1 MERYVV
7 SSFFIGNSSLFI
19 LNLIGRV
26 GEARYIWR
34 VTLSEQFDVVVIGGG
49 TAGLVTASGCAR
61 LGRRVALI
69 EKEALGGDCLW
80 TGCVPTK
87 ALVATARLLHQLRH
101 ADAYGLEPVE
111 IAVDPKRIMES
122 MRTAQSITAKHDDPE
137 KFRKLG
143 IDVIEG
149 QARFVSPREVEVA
162 GRRLYGTDIVIA
174 AGSRTA
180 VPPIPGL
187 TETGFLDHVSFLQRD
202 SFPRSVVILGGGPI
216 GVEFA
221 QMLRRFGA
229 DVVVVELAADI
240 CSREDGDA
248 ISAIRDLLHQ
258 EGIQIRTGWKGT
270 RAERTGGQ
278 KALHIESNDGRNDV
292 INADEIFVASGRR
305 GNIEDLGLES
315 AGVRVERS
323 YVVVDDHLETTTP
336 HIWACGDIHG
346 HLQFT
351 HVAAYE
357 AVKLVRNMLFPGKS
371 TVDYDNIPWA
381 TYTDPELAHLGDTE
395 SEARRKHGDGV
406 RIFKV
411 AMEDVDRAVVDRVPR
426 GFIKFITDK
435 KGRILGA
442 HALCANAST
451 VIEEI
456 VLARKQGVK
465 LGGLAQ
471 LVSPYPSL
479 ADAVQKAAAL
489 YYQDIGTSWLGS
501 VARRVAAWTQ

>member
-1 MERYVV
+1 LR
-7 SSFFIGNSSLFI
+7 SLTTGAECRAKNI
-19 LNLIGRV
+19 V
-26 GEARYIWR
+26 AEK
-34 VTLSEQFDVVVIGGG
+34 FDVIVIGGG

-87 ALVATARLLHQLRH
+87 ALVATARLLHQFRH
-101 ADAYGLEPVE
+101 ADAYGLDPVD
-111 IAVDPKRIMES
+111 IPVNPKRIMDS
-122 MRTAQSITAKHDDPE
+122 MRAAQKITAKHDDPE
-137 KFRKLG
+137 KFRNLG

-162 GRRLYGTDIVIA
+162 GRRLHGTDIVIA
-174 AGSRTA
+174 TGSRTA

-187 TETGFLDHVSFLQRD
+187 AETGFLDHASFLQHD
-202 SFPRSVVILGGGPI
+202 SFPRIVVILGGGAI
-216 GVEFA
+216 GIEFA
-221 QMLRRFGA
+221 QLLRRFGA
-229 DVVVVELAADI
+229 EVIVVELAADI
-240 CSREDGDA
+240 ISREDADA
-248 ISAIRDLLHQ
+248 IAAIRELLNQ
-258 EGIQIRTGWKGT
+258 EAITIRTGWKAV
-270 RAERTGGQ
+270 RAERTETG
-278 KALHIESNDGRNDV
+278 KALHIESTDGRRDL

-305 GNIEDLGLES
+305 GNIEDLGLDA
-315 AGVRVERS
+315 AGVKVERS
-323 YVVVDDHLETTTP
+323 YVVTDPYLQTTTP
-336 HIWACGDIHG
+336 HIWGCGDVHG

-371 TVDYDNIPWA
+371 AVNYDNIPWA
-381 TYTDPELAHLGDTE
+381 IYTDPELAHLGLTE
-395 SEARRKHGDGV
+395 AEARRTHGDAV
-406 RIFKV
+406 RTFKV
-411 AMEDVDRAVVDRVPR
+411 AMQDVDRAVVDRVPC
-426 GFIKFITDK
+426 GFIKFITDR

-456 VLARKQGVK
+456 VLARNQGVR

-489 YYQDIGTSWLGS
+489 YYQDIGKSWLGS
-501 VARRVAAWTQ
+501 VARKVAAWSQ